1 MMGETVG
8 FDANCSLAPNC
19 SRGVERVWLGVMLAS
34 HTICLVSGEGGGNC
48 SRVSPTCVGD
58 GAGAGATDK
67 GVGAGLG
74 GGGGGGLGGGGGE
87 GLGGGGAA
95 GIAGECDT
103 EVGGGAGGAAAAGGA
118 GGAGGGGGGGV
129 VTIGDSCCRVC

>member
-74 GGGGGGLGGGGGE
+74 GGGGGGLGGGGE

-95 GIAGECDT
+95 GI
-103 EVGGGAGGAAAAGGA
+103 AGGA

-129 VTIGDSCCRVC
+129 VTIGDACC